1 LNLNA
6 GIVPASEEDGM
17 KAKSIFGT
25 LLIIGATAFAGV
37 ATATASGADG
47 TVKPNFSHT
56 IPNIPGKSLVAVEV
70 SYPPGGATPAHT
82 HARSAF
88 IYAYVVSG
96 RIVSQVEGQP
106 ERTYGP
112 GESFYETPGAHHLI
126 SRNASQTEPAKLLAV
141 FIVDSNDTPLTTI
154 DKK

>member
-1 LNLNA
+1 
-6 GIVPASEEDGM
+6 M
-17 KAKSIFGT
+17 KTRILST
-25 LLIIGATAFAGV
+25 LLTISAIAFAGV
-37 ATATASGADG
+37 ATASSPDG
-47 TVKPNFSHT
+47 TVKPNFSHA
-56 IPNIPGKSLVAVEV
+56 IPNIPGKSLEAVEV

-96 RIVSQVEGQP
+96 RIVSQVEGEP

-141 FIVDSNDTPLTTI
+141 FVVDTNDATLTTI